1 MSDFLLQ
8 NAWRQHQAG
17 NLNEAARLYNDVLTA
32 NPRHPGALQ
41 MLGFLHFQR
50 EEFGEAEKLMARA
63 LKIEPNSVDALYN
76 HGCALQALDRHKEA
90 AESFG
95 KALALKRD
103 HAPIHLNLGNSLF
116 RLGRHKE
123 ALASYDR
130 ALAIQPVYPEAL
142 ANRANAYLE
151 MKRPEDALADY
162 ERALKFD
169 SSHPVLWNNRGNA
182 LIELNRI
189 ADAIAS
195 FEKAIA
201 LEPRYTD
208 PIENRADALART
220 NRAAEALQAYA
231 RILAMEPGNAGAE
244 HKRARLL
251 ADLKRPEEALASFGR
266 VLALRPRDTAAML
279 GQGVALSELERFHEA
294 LAVLDAVLAI
304 EPKNTDALSNRAHT
318 LIAAKRF
325 GEALADCD
333 KALVLDGAHKAALHN
348 RASALSGLGR
358 YPEALTAFDKTLGAG
373 DSAESW
379 NGRGAVEV
387 ALKNIA
393 GALRDFDN
401 ALARDPSNIPAL
413 VNRALALS
421 KTKRYEEAA
430 TAAERALALRPGHAP
445 AMRELL
451 HARLRCCDWRK
462 AQDERA
468 AVEAML
474 TRGERAAHP
483 FDLLAISDSE
493 ALHLAAAR
501 LCAAEEYP
509 EQPALWRGDPGLNPG
524 YNHEKIRIGYLSTD
538 FRRHAVGFLIVG
550 ALEHHDKTRFETHG
564 FSIGSDDGSPIR
576 KRIESAFGR
585 FSDLRRMTDL
595 EAASLIRESEI
606 DILVDLNAY
615 TGDARSGVMAY
626 RPAQVQVNYLGYPGT
641 MGAPY
646 IDYIVADRVVIPEPR
661 RVHYSESVVYLP
673 HCYQANDDKRDVSDK
688 AFTRAQF
695 GLPETGFVFCSLS
708 SSYKFA
714 PPMFDV
720 WMRLLARVEGSVLW
734 LLEDNAAATKNLR
747 REAEARGIDAS
758 RIVFAPQLPPE
769 EHLARQR
776 LADLF
781 LDTLPYNA
789 HTTAS
794 DALWMGLPV
803 VTCKGAAFSGCV
815 AASILLAAGLS
826 ELVTESLEDYEALAL
841 KLARDQSAL
850 AAVKTK
856 IAGLKGHCALFDT
869 AGFTRDL
876 ESAYE
881 GMIARHR
888 RGESPSSFSAP
899 GEVR

>member
-50 EEFGEAEKLMARA
+50 EEFAEAEKLMARA

-116 RLGRHKE
+116 RLGRHNE

-151 MKRPEDALADY
+151 MKRAEDALADY

-169 SSHPVLWNNRGNA
+169 PSHPVLWNNRGNA

-189 ADAIAS
+189 PDAIAS

-220 NRAAEALQAYA
+220 NRAAEALQAYT
-231 RILAMEPGNAGAE
+231 RILAKEPENAGAE

-251 ADLKRPEEALASFGR
+251 ADLKRPEEALAGFGR
-266 VLALRPRDTAAML
+266 VLALRPGDTAAML

-294 LAVLDAVLAI
+294 LAVFDAVLAL

-325 GEALADCD
+325 GEALTDCD

-358 YPEALTAFDKTLGAG
+358 YPEALAAFDKTLGAG
-373 DSAESW
+373 ESAESW

-393 GALRDFDN
+393 GALRDFDK
-401 ALARDPSNIPAL
+401 ALARDPGNIPAL
-413 VNRALALS
+413 VNRALGLS
-421 KTKRYEEAA
+421 KSKRYEEAA
-430 TAAERALALRPGHAP
+430 AAAERTLALRPGHAP

-462 AQDERA
+462 GQDERA
-468 AVEAML
+468 AIEAML

-493 ALHLAAAR
+493 ALHLTTSR

-509 EQPALWRGDPGLNPG
+509 EQPALWRGER
-524 YNHEKIRIGYLSTD
+524 YAHEKIRIGYLSTD

-550 ALEHHDKTRFETHG
+550 ALEHHDRTRFEIHG

-576 KRIESAFGR
+576 KRILSTFDH
-585 FSDLRRMTDL
+585 FSDLRLMTDR
-595 EAASLIRESEI
+595 EAASLIREAEI

-615 TGDARSGVMAY
+615 TGDARSGIMAY
-626 RPAQVQVNYLGYPGT
+626 RPAPVQVNYLGYPGT

-646 IDYIVADRVVIPEPR
+646 IDYIVADRIVIPEIQ
-661 RVHYSESVVYLP
+661 RVHFSENVVYLP
-673 HCYQANDDKRDVSDK
+673 HCYQANDDKREVSDK
-688 AFTRAQF
+688 NFTRAQF
-695 GLPETGFVFCSLS
+695 GLPEKGFVFCSLS

-714 PPMFDV
+714 TPMFNV
-720 WMRLLARVEGSVLW
+720 WMRLLAQVEGSVLW
-734 LLEDNAAATKNLR
+734 LLEDNEAATINLR
-747 REAEARGIDAS
+747 REAEARGINAS
-758 RIVFAPQLPPE
+758 RIVFAPQLPTD

-803 VTCKGAAFSGCV
+803 ITCKGASFSGCV
-815 AASILLAAGLS
+815 AASILLAAGLP

-841 KLARDQSAL
+841 KLARDPAAL
-850 AAVKTK
+850 AAVRTK
-856 IAGLKGHCALFDT
+856 IAGLKGNCPLFDT

-881 GMIARHR
+881 EMMARSR
-888 RGESPSSFSAP
+888 RGENPLSFAVP
-899 GEVR
+899 VETR

>member
-1 MSDFLLQ
+1 MSDILLQ
-8 NAWRQHQAG
+8 SAWRQHQAG
-17 NLNEAARLYNDVLTA
+17 NLNEAAKLYNDVLKA

-50 EEFGEAEKLMARA
+50 EEFAEAEKLMARA

-90 AESFG
+90 VESFG

-123 ALASYDR
+123 ALASYDS
-130 ALAIQPVYPEAL
+130 ALSIQPVYPEAL

-151 MKRPEDALADY
+151 MKRVEDALADY
-162 ERALKFD
+162 ERALKLD
-169 SSHPVLWNNRGNA
+169 PSYPVLWNNRGNA

-220 NRAAEALQAYA
+220 NRGAEALQAYT

-251 ADLKRPEEALASFGR
+251 ADLKRPEDALAGFGR
-266 VLALRPRDTAAML
+266 VLALRPGNTAAML

-304 EPKNTDALSNRAHT
+304 EPENTDALSNRAQA

-333 KALVLDGAHKAALHN
+333 RALALDGAHKAALHN
-348 RASALSGLGR
+348 RASALSGVGR
-358 YPEALTAFDKTLGAG
+358 YPEALIAFDKALGAG
-373 DSAESW
+373 NSAESW

-387 ALKNIA
+387 ALKNIG

-401 ALARDPSNIPAL
+401 ALVRDPGNIPAL
-413 VNRALALS
+413 VNRASALS

-430 TAAERALALRPGHAP
+430 AAAERALALRPGYAP

-462 AQDERA
+462 AHDERA
-468 AVEAML
+468 AIEAML

-509 EQPALWRGDPGLNPG
+509 EQPALWRGKR
-524 YNHEKIRIGYLSTD
+524 YAHEKIRIGYLSTD

-550 ALEHHDKTRFETHG
+550 ALEHHDRTRFEIHG

-576 KRIESAFGR
+576 KRIEPAFDR

-615 TGDARSGVMAY
+615 TGDNRSGIMAH
-626 RPAQVQVNYLGYPGT
+626 RPAPVQVNYLGYPGT

-646 IDYIVADRVVIPEPR
+646 IDYIVADRVVIPESR

-673 HCYQANDDKRDVSDK
+673 HCYQANDNKRAVSDK

-695 GLPETGFVFCSLS
+695 GLPQTGFVFCSLS

-734 LLEDNAAATKNLR
+734 LLDDNAAATQSLR

-758 RIVFAPQLPPE
+758 RIVFAPQLPSE

-803 VTCKGAAFSGCV
+803 VTCKGAAFSGRV
-815 AASILLAAGLS
+815 AASILLAAGLP

-841 KLARDQSAL
+841 KLAQDQAAL
-850 AAVKTK
+850 AAVKSK

-876 ESAYE
+876 ESAYGE
-881 GMIARHR
+881 MMARHR
-888 RGESPSSFSAP
+888 RGESPSSFAVL
-899 GEVR
+899 EKVR